1 MRAAPT
7 ALIEL
12 DGSDQIIWCN
22 DSAIAM
28 GFENGKPVRE
38 YCSPAEEPLTE
49 YARGQPPSHL
59 YQFRFPGS
67 EKRCHVKVHSEVQP
81 EVQTEKKPTYLWV
94 IDISESLIMA
104 DRMRRV
110 KTPDAKRN
118 RQLSQLSA
126 TALGYAELLDVVMS
140 DAADLSIDKIDTV
153 RKYQLEISRC
163 LRGINKILQG
173 EAQKPPSG
181 SVLVAERH
189 QALKELVSELLKAEG
204 YKVHDFSDV
213 EAALEYCRL
222 NAESIEKAVI
232 DETLKDDEGCTL
244 IDRIK
249 EILPQ
254 ISIVALVESESG
266 ISAGGV
272 RKPLDFQV
280 LLRALAD

>member
-1 MRAAPT
+1 MCAAPT

-12 DGSDQIIWCN
+12 DDSDQIIWCN

-28 GFENGKPVRE
+28 GFENGKPIRE

-49 YARGQPPSHL
+49 YARDQPPSHL

-67 EKRCHVKVHSEVQP
+67 EKRCHLKVQS
-81 EVQTEKKPTYLWV
+81 EVQTEKKSTYLWV
-94 IDISESLIMA
+94 IDISESLVMA

-153 RKYQLEISRC
+153 RKYQHEISRC

-173 EAQKPPSG
+173 ETPESPRG

-204 YKVHDFSDV
+204 YKVHDFSNV
-213 EAALEYCRL
+213 EAAIEYCRL

-254 ISIVALVESESG
+254 VGIVALVESESG

-272 RKPLDFQV
+272 PKPLDFQ
-280 LLRALAD
+280 LLLQALAD